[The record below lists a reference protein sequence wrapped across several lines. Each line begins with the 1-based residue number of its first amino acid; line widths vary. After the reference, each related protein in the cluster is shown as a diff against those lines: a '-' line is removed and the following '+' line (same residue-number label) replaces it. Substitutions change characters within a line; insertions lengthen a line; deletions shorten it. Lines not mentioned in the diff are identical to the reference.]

1 MSQSYLITTA
11 YYLQK
16 YYCDMNWI
24 KVIILSLCF
33 FKAAISE
40 INVRNFYYNQ
50 NQKIVDGED
59 AKQGQFPYQVNYN
72 HQSNTYQINSLD
84 TVYHTLVVIL

>member
-16 YYCDMNWI
+16 YYSNMNWI

-59 AKQGQFPYQVNYN
+59 AKQGQFPYQVM
-72 HQSNTYQINSLD
+72 II
-84 TVYHTLVVIL
+84 ILKD

>member
-40 INVRNFYYNQ
+40 IDARNYLNNQ
-50 NQKIVDGED
+50 DQKIVGGED
-59 AKQGQFPYQVNYN
+59 AKQGQFPYQVN
-72 HQSNTYQINSLD
+72 IN
-84 TVYHTLVVIL
+84 LVSTKSGHWSQFIQHCL

>member
-16 YYCDMNWI
+16 YYSNMNWI

-59 AKQGQFPYQVNYN
+59 AKQGQFPYQVMI
-72 HQSNTYQINSLD
+72 T
-84 TVYHTLVVIL
+84 ILKD

>member
-1 MSQSYLITTA
+1 
-11 YYLQK
+11 
-16 YYCDMNWI
+16 MNWI

-40 INVRNFYYNQ
+40 INVRNFYHNQ

-59 AKQGQFPYQVNYN
+59 AKQGQFPYQVM
-72 HQSNTYQINSLD
+72 II
-84 TVYHTLVVIL
+84 ILKD